1 MGTRTGKFQGRLRRR
16 LSELSTAKKFAL
28 AFGWLILLTALLGG
42 GSLYSLNRVHSASGE
57 LAALWLPGAGH
68 LAAGRAALLEHREF
82 EVKHTTA
89 ADAGY
94 MDEYQEKMKQALEAA
109 EKAFSDF
116 AAIPL
121 PVEHKAMHKAFDG
134 LLKAYLATAAKV
146 VALDKGGKQE
156 DGKEISE
163 GAGKSTF
170 DEAILALDKL
180 AAAGFE
186 AGAIAGQ
193 ASQATFEKSRQL
205 TWVLL
210 VVSLISGAMLA
221 AVLSRAML
229 GELGG
234 EPRVAAEQL
243 RHIAQGDLTRP
254 VPVKPMDD
262 SSLMAGLAQMQQR
275 LIAVVAQVRQGA
287 DSVATASQEI
297 AVGNTDLSQRTE
309 VQAAALQ
316 RTAGAMDLLRQQVL
330 LSAKNARDASGVATQ
345 ATSVAEQG
353 GNVVG
358 GVVETMRGISTSSD
372 RIAEII
378 GVIDG
383 IAFQT
388 NILALNAAV
397 EAARAGEQGR
407 GFAVVAGEVRNLAQR
422 SAAAAKEIKQL
433 IVASGEEVRSGSRQ
447 VDQAG
452 DTMKE
457 VVSSIQQVDRIVN
470 QISAAGAEQADQVTK
485 VGESIG
491 QMDQTTQQNAAL
503 VEQSA
508 AAAESLQSQAQQL
521 VQAVAFFRLER

>member
-1 MGTRTGKFQGRLRRR
+1 MGARKDRWLGILSRR
-16 LSELSTAKKFAL
+16 LAEMSTARKLAL
-28 AFGWLILLTALLGG
+28 AFGWLILLTALIGAS
-42 GSLYSLNRVHSASGE
+42 SLYSLNRVHNASGE
-57 LAALWLPGAGH
+57 LATLWLPGAGH
-68 LAAGRAALLEHREF
+68 LASGRAALLEYREF

-94 MDEYQEKMKQALEAA
+94 MDEYQEKMKSALATA
-109 EKAFSDF
+109 EKSFGEFS
-116 AAIPL
+116 ALPL
-121 PVEHKAMHKAFDG
+121 PPEHKTLNKTFDG
-134 LLKAYLATAAKV
+134 LLKAYLATADKV
-146 VALDKGGKQE
+146 VALDKSGKQE

-163 GAGKSTF
+163 GAGKSNF
-170 DEAILALDKL
+170 DDAVVALDKL
-180 AAAGFE
+180 ATAGFAAGE
-186 AGAIAGQ
+186 IAGQ
-193 ASQATFEKSRQL
+193 ASELTFAKATQM
-205 TWVLL
+205 TWLL
-210 VVSLISGAMLA
+210 LIVSLVSGVMLA
-221 AVLSRAML
+221 ALLTRAML

-234 EPRVAAEQL
+234 EPRIAAKQL
-243 RHIAQGDLTRP
+243 RHIAEGDLSQP
-254 VPVKPMDD
+254 VSVKPGDD
-262 SSLMAGLAQMQQR
+262 RSLMAGLAQMQQH

-287 DSVATASQEI
+287 DSVATASQQI
-297 AVGNTDLSQRTE
+297 AAGNTDLSQRTE

-330 LSAKNARDASGVATQ
+330 LSAQNAREASGVATQ
-345 ATSVAEQG
+345 ASSVAEQG
-353 GNVVG
+353 GKAVG
-358 GVVETMRGISTSSD
+358 GVVDTMRGISSSSN

-433 IVASGEEVRSGSRQ
+433 ITASGEEVHKGSRQ

-452 DTMKE
+452 DTMHQ
-457 VVSSIQQVDRIVN
+457 VVGAIQRVDRIVN
-470 QISAAGAEQADQVTK
+470 EISTAGAEQAEQVTK

-508 AAAESLQSQAQQL
+508 AAAESLQVQARQL
-521 VQAVAFFRLER
+521 VQAVAFFRLGR